1 MVGEVIGTAK
11 YQLFAN
17 TDITVVPSYTESF
30 GIVVAES
37 LAHGVPV
44 VAGTGTPWKRVEEI
58 GCGLWVAN
66 EPESLAEA
74 IKRMSR
80 MPLRE
85 MGLRGRAWMQREFA
99 WPSVAQMVA
108 QLYQEAIKVPL

>member
-11 YQLFAN
+11 HQLFAN

-30 GIVVAES
+30 GIAVAEA

-44 VAGTGTPWKRVEEI
+44 VAGRGTPWKRVEEI

-74 IKRMSR
+74 IKQMSR
-80 MPLRE
+80 MLLSE
-85 MGLRGRAWMQREFA
+85 MGLRGRVWMQREFA
-99 WPSVAQMVA
+99 WPLVIQRIAQV
-108 QLYQEAIKVPL
+108 YQEAIKVPS